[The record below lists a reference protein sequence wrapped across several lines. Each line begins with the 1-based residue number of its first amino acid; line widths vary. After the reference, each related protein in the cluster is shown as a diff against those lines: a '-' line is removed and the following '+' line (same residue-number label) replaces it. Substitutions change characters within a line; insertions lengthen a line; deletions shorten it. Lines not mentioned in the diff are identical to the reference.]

1 MAADVELSQAGSGE
15 RMRRTPAFPKPRVR
29 HSVAVRVYRDGR
41 EVCNLQTKAGRS
53 EYRFRIEQMLLR
65 KKHLCCLCHKPL
77 RLEEAT
83 FEHQDGRGMGGGHR
97 DDRIEVDGKPI
108 NGAAHGW
115 CNSAKGSRRMN
126 YNAVLSKEVA

>member
-1 MAADVELSQAGSGE
+1 
-15 RMRRTPAFPKPRVR
+15 MRSTQAFPKPRVR
-29 HSVAVRVYRDGR
+29 HSVAVRVYQDGR

-53 EYRFRIEQMLLR
+53 EYAFRIWQMLLR
-65 KKHLCCLCHKPL
+65 QTHRCCLCGKWL
-77 RLEEAT
+77 RSEEAT

-108 NGAAHGW
+108 NGAAHFW